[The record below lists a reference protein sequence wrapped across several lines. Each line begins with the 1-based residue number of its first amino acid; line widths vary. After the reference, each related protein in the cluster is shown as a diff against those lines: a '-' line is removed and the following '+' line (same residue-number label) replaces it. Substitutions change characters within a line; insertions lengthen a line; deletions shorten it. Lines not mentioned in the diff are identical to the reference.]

1 MEMRCH
7 SDAHVILSTRHLLQ
21 HLAVQRGACV
31 LRFLD
36 SKLDPFIE
44 DLDHALQCN
53 YMVDLPE
60 RHVRKPSQNF
70 MSDI

>member
-36 SKLDPFIE
+36 GKLDPLIE
-44 DLDHALQCN
+44 DLDHALQCIN
-53 YMVDLPE
+53 MAE
-60 RHVRKPSQNF
+60 
-70 MSDI
+70 